1 MKDIFSSNGDI
12 EKNAY
17 MNWRTQRYDHIHN
30 MNVIAKGFSDSALL
44 LAKEILR
51 DNRDKKADSFI
62 FPLLF
67 NTNHSIEVYLKAIC
81 WQQNLLL
88 NKNKTF
94 NTNHNLKGLF
104 TKVIDLENELNSG
117 DQVLFREWLSNLE
130 MYIDELYGK
139 IERTIGKTGNLKTIH
154 DITFSR
160 YSLTNDFE
168 PQFYINTFD
177 NVTVDLENYLAVFK
191 GIFDNLDAIS
201 THYYALLEDKRESEY
216 ESRE

>member
-1 MKDIFSSNGDI
+1 MKDIFSYNGEI

-17 MNWRTQRYDHIHN
+17 MNWRTQRYNPTHN

-44 LAKEILR
+44 LAKDILK
-51 DNRDKKADSFI
+51 DNRDKKADILI

-88 NKNKTF
+88 NKNETF
-94 NTNHNLKGLF
+94 EPNHNLKGLF
-104 TKVIDLENELNSG
+104 IKVIELENELNSG
-117 DQVLFREWLSNLE
+117 DQITFRERLSSLE

-139 IERTIGKTGNLKTIH
+139 IERTIEKKGNFKTIH

-191 GIFDNLDAIS
+191 GIFDNLDALS
-201 THYYALLEDKRESEY
+201 THYYALLEGKQESEY